1 MTKFGFS
8 LMCELHHPND
18 LVEQAKRAEAAG
30 FDFLTISD
38 HYHPWL
44 YSHGHSPYAWSVLGA
59 LAAVTETVELVSLV
73 TCPIIRYHPAIVAQ
87 KAATIGA
94 MSGGRFRLGLGAG
107 ENLNEHVV
115 GEGWPP
121 ADDAPR
127 DAGARRSTIMR
138 ELWQGGYV
146 THHGDFYDVED
157 ARVFTLP
164 DEPVPLDIAVSGDK
178 SIALAAE
185 YGDGVIAVQPEAEFV
200 DKFRERVGQGRRPG
214 DRPGRRVGHGRRR
227 RGAEGRPRPPALHD
241 PRLEGDGRAAEP
253 DQLRGRHRD
262 RAARG
267 RRRERALRQR
277 PGADPR
283 DGQVMDRR
291 GFQSRG
297 ADAGAAGPG
306 AVLRAVGEGAASG
319 ADAS

>member
-1 MTKFGFS
+1 MTQYGFS
-8 LMCELHHPND
+8 LMCEVHHPND

-38 HYHPWL
+38 HYHGWL
-44 YSHGHSPYAWSVLGA
+44 YSHDHSPYAWSVLGA
-59 LAAVTETVELVSLV
+59 LAAVTEQVELISLV

-87 KAATIGA
+87 KAATVAA

-107 ENLNEHVV
+107 EKLNEHVV

-121 ADDAPR
+121 AATR
-127 DAGARRSTIMR
+127 HAMLAEAIEIMR

-185 YGDGVIAVQPEAEFV
+185 HGDGVIAVQPEAKFV
-200 DKFRERVGQGRRPG
+200 DAFRERSGKPDAPSIGQVGVSVMGDADEALAVAHERLKFMIPGWKVMAELPNPINFEAATATVRPEDVAENVPCG
-214 DRPGRRVGHGRRR
+214 DDPEPILDTIKSWTDAGFSHVALMQAAADQEPFFDLWEKELR
-227 RGAEGRPRPPALHD
+227 PAL
-241 PRLEGDGRAAEP
+241 
-253 DQLRGRHRD
+253 
-262 RAARG
+262 
-267 RRRERALRQR
+267 
-277 PGADPR
+277 
-283 DGQVMDRR
+283 
-291 GFQSRG
+291 
-297 ADAGAAGPG
+297 AG
-306 AVLRAVGEGAASG
+306 S
-319 ADAS
+319 

>member
-1 MTKFGFS
+1 MTKFGYS

-59 LAAVTETVELVSLV
+59 LAAVTEKVELISLV

-107 ENLNEHVV
+107 EKLNEHVV

-121 ADDAPR
+121 ATTRHAMLEE
-127 DAGARRSTIMR
+127 AIHIMR

-157 ARVFTLP
+157 ARVYTLP

-185 YGDGVIAVQPEAEFV
+185 YGDGVVAVQPEAEFV
-200 DKFRERVGQGRRPG
+200 DKFRGESGKDDAPAIGQVGLSVMADADEALRIAHDRLRFMIPGWKVMAELPNPINFEAATATVRPEDVAENVPCGDDPEPILETVKSWTDAGFSHVALMQAPPDQGPFFDLWEKELR
-214 DRPGRRVGHGRRR
+214 
-227 RGAEGRPRPPALHD
+227 PALT
-241 PRLEGDGRAAEP
+241 
-253 DQLRGRHRD
+253 
-262 RAARG
+262 
-267 RRRERALRQR
+267 
-277 PGADPR
+277 
-283 DGQVMDRR
+283 
-291 GFQSRG
+291 
-297 ADAGAAGPG
+297 
-306 AVLRAVGEGAASG
+306 AS
-319 ADAS
+319 

>member
-59 LAAVTETVELVSLV
+59 LAAVTEEVELISLV

-107 ENLNEHVV
+107 EKLNEHVV

-121 ADDAPR
+121 A
-127 DAGARRSTIMR
+127 STRHAMLVEAVAIMR
-138 ELWQGGYV
+138 ELWEGGYV
-146 THHGDFYDVED
+146 THHGDFFDVED
-157 ARVFTLP
+157 ARVYTLP
-164 DEPVPLDIAVSGDK
+164 EEPVPLDIAVSGEK

-185 YGDGVIAVQPEAEFV
+185 HGDGVIAVQPEAEFV
-200 DKFRERVGQGRRPG
+200 DQFRSESGKSGAPAIGQVGVSVMDDADEALKVAHDRLRFMIPGWKVMAELPNPINFEAATATVRPEDVAENVPCGNDPDKIVETVGQWTDAGFSHVALMQAPPDQEPFFNLWEKELR
-214 DRPGRRVGHGRRR
+214 
-227 RGAEGRPRPPALHD
+227 PAL
-241 PRLEGDGRAAEP
+241 
-253 DQLRGRHRD
+253 
-262 RAARG
+262 
-267 RRRERALRQR
+267 
-277 PGADPR
+277 
-283 DGQVMDRR
+283 
-291 GFQSRG
+291 
-297 ADAGAAGPG
+297 AG
-306 AVLRAVGEGAASG
+306 S
-319 ADAS
+319 